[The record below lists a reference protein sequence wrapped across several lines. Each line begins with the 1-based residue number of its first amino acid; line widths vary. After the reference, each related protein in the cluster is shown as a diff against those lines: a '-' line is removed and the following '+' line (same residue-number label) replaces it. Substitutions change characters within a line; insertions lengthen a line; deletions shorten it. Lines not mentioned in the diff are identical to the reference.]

1 MFNTFENNKT
11 TMKSRNSVNSVE
23 GGVAGVELDGGQSG
37 LTEGSSG
44 TSGRDRGSIG
54 GGERGSGVVVS
65 HGGGHSRG
73 SHSGG
78 GDGGGSSSVGSG
90 VVEVRDSVVGEGG
103 GVGLVAGVVQ
113 SWELGV
119 VESLGEERGG
129 GMVAGLVSGSLL
141 HSGLGGV
148 VSLEESGLGLN
159 DLRGVDNWLGH
170 VDGGH
175 GEGGGG
181 DREVVSVDTE
191 AQVVS
196 NVVDGV
202 NSSLV
207 RVSVGPG
214 DSVSVASLLLGAVD
228 VLVSVGSV
236 AQLVLSLVLG
246 AVRGS
251 DGGDGG
257 NRGSLS
263 DDWGGDGLSDD
274 WGGSCVLHSADDG
287 GGGHRGGVQ
296 GGDLGSVGKVGRGGV
311 SRGVGDSWD
320 GSVAGVSS
328 VEAGLAQ
335 ELGSDGKLSLS
346 SHGSQESG
354 DNSLQERGITEER
367 TELTYKELHC

>member
-78 GDGGGSSSVGSG
+78 GDGGGSSVGSG

-129 GMVAGLVSGSLL
+129 GMVDGLVSRSLL

-159 DLRGVDNWLGH
+159 DLRGVDDWLGH
-170 VDGGH
+170 MDGGH

-263 DDWGGDGLSDD
+263 DDCGDGLSDD

-367 TELTYKELHC
+367 TE

>member
-78 GDGGGSSSVGSG
+78 GDGGGSSVGSG

-113 SWELGV
+113 SRELGV
-119 VESLGEERGG
+119 VESLGEERGR
-129 GMVAGLVSGSLL
+129 GMVDGLVSRSLL

-170 VDGGH
+170 ADGGH

-328 VEAGLAQ
+328 VEAGLAE

-367 TELTYKELHC
+367 TE